1 MSGAA
6 AAASP
11 KLSPL
16 SADLLSAD
24 SEPVTFSGGSIF
36 GAFGKSASFKA
47 PLKIQIVS
55 FTREDEGHVNYH
67 IMVI

>member
-1 MSGAA
+1 M
-6 AAASP
+6 SP

-16 SADLLSAD
+16 STDVSAD
-24 SEPVTFSGGSIF
+24 VSEPVTFSGGSVF

-55 FTREDEGHVNYH
+55 FTREDEGFVNYH